1 MTSSSKDARMQPKW
15 MVLILAA
22 VMLTLSACGGGNTGS
37 TWFNLPSIPV
47 RVQADG
53 SATVFGFTAA
63 PAGALSAQLP
73 QLQAANIQKLEVRP
87 GYNGLHIYANG
98 EDLPYIEWDQESMNN
113 LGEVIA
119 AVPAAAAAVPGG
131 QINQYLDA
139 LRKVGLGVSLDIPA
153 GDGQEALSIPPWS
166 GETTLAAEEA
176 GESALGG
183 PINIGSLAFDE
194 NGAATMEGIPLDSL
208 GIAGVSLP
216 PEALAIFQA
225 VGADKLGVTTSPSG
239 IDIALGDKKLPRIAY
254 NASALN
260 RVLDVAKPLVPDQNL
275 VGTLEQALPVLA
287 SSDVN
292 LDVSLTGEPLSATT
306 LPKVNVAVGDDGSLS
321 AFGLPVGEFPPDL
334 LAQLQDAGVQ
344 QLDVD
349 ISDNRILLAANNEKL
364 PMIQMSDSF
373 LDTFM
378 NDMAPALGMDMG
390 AMAGGGEILQKLMDG
405 TPIQAEVNLPGSE
418 NVPEGDIDLSLQGPD
433 PELLPTVIHAEL
445 TYGPDGKVAGL
456 NTVAGDAAAGLA
468 DALPEIPAAVGD
480 LLSGM
485 GASELQ
491 IVTAENAFNINIDG
505 NQLVS
510 LQYDVPSLMNA
521 LTLAG
526 PFLEGTPLED
536 PAMINFL
543 ETHILPY
550 APGSDIDL
558 KIKVQ

>member
-1 MTSSSKDARMQPKW
+1 MTSPVNAKIHSRW
-15 MVLILAA
+15 IVLILAS
-22 VMLTLSACGGGNTGS
+22 VMLTLSACGGGSTGS
-37 TWFNLPSIPV
+37 TWFNLPSVPV

-53 SATVFGFTAA
+53 SATVFGLPAA

-98 EDLPYIEWDQESMNN
+98 EDLPYIEWDEETMGN

-119 AVPAAAAAVPGG
+119 AVPAASAVPGV
-131 QINQYLDA
+131 QIDQYLGA
-139 LRKVGLGVSLDIPA
+139 LRKVGLGFSLNIPA
-153 GDGQEALSIPPWS
+153 GDGQETLNIPAWS
-166 GETTLAAEEA
+166 GETMLAEEDP

-194 NGAATMEGIPLDSL
+194 SGAATMEGISLESL
-208 GIAGVSLP
+208 GIAGVALP
-216 PEALAIFQA
+216 AEAMNIFKAI
-225 VGADKLGVTTSPSG
+225 GADKLGVTTTPSG
-239 IDIALGDKKLPRIAY
+239 IDLVLGDKKLPRIAY

-287 SSDVN
+287 SADVN
-292 LDVSLTGEPLSATT
+292 LDVSLTGEPLSTTT
-306 LPKVNVAVGDDGSLS
+306 LPKVGVTVGDDGSLS

-349 ISDNRILLAANNEKL
+349 ISDNRILLAANKEKL

-390 AMAGGGEILQKLMDG
+390 SMAGGGEILQKLMDG
-405 TPIQAEVNLPGSE
+405 TPIQAEVKLPGAE
-418 NVPEGDIDLSLQGPD
+418 NVPAGDIDMSLQGPD

-445 TYGPDGKVAGL
+445 IYGADGKLAGL
-456 NTVAGDAAAGLA
+456 NSVMGDAAAGLA
-468 DALPEIPAAVGD
+468 DALPEIPEPVAA
-480 LLSGM
+480 LLNGM
-485 GASELQ
+485 SASELQ
-491 IVTAENAFNINIDG
+491 LVTGENAFNINIDG
-505 NQLVS
+505 EQLVA

-526 PFLEGTPLED
+526 PFLEGTPLEN
-536 PAMINFL
+536 PAMIAFL
-543 ETHILPY
+543 ETAILPY